1 MRNGFSIIGL
11 TGSLGSGCT
20 EIANFISNGI
30 GNYSVALKSEQRA
43 VKSSIRAH
51 FEFIKKKSNEYA
63 AQKAAHS
70 ACLED
75 KSVKLDR
82 LFETISNE
90 LTAKQFEENIKIVN
104 RRLRD
109 LLIKRKII
117 KYFLSNKWESF
128 HYVSMSSLIVKLM
141 LTCAVT
147 KNGKRTDEYRKYCSY
162 KSVPSRLD
170 RLVFEKAK
178 ALHSIILKFDDAY
191 KNKTWAEEDY
201 KDFDDLFHSLEATKR
216 EIYESIKPDK
226 EFFQNMG
233 DNIRATGNPYVA
245 CGNVKYDCL
254 NTIAIEANKLIKFQ
268 RNRKDGKVHYFVI
281 DSFRN
286 PAEVR
291 YFRRRY
297 GSFYLC
303 SLFAPKEHR
312 RNKMGDRF
320 DERADNRDA
329 GKYKLTH
336 ELHKQDVPS
345 CTLLA
350 DYAITTDK
358 GTEHYQ
364 FEVIRLLTLIDFPG
378 LVPPRTDEVFMNF
391 AYAISLRST
400 CLSRQVGA
408 VITNTEGYVIASG
421 WNDVGSGQLGCSLV
435 CIDDYKKFADDE
447 HSISNWAPLI
457 EKYKSLKLFQD
468 LSDDDY
474 FCFKDLESKSYLL
487 KKVDKT
493 LQKDKFSDNFR
504 KCAEVKT
511 LKDQLSVKR
520 LEYARSLHA
529 EENAILQA
537 ARFGGNGIANGTIY
551 TTTFPC
557 ELCSKKIYQ
566 AQLGRIVYTEPY
578 PDSLSETV
586 FLKDGVRQIS
596 IEQFEGVKSASF
608 HRLFKAAIDLKEY
621 QTIDDYGDEID

>member
-11 TGSLGSGCT
+11 TGSLGSGST
-20 EIANFISNGI
+20 EIASFISSGI
-30 GNYSVALKSEQRA
+30 GNYSVELKVEQRA
-43 VKSSIRAH
+43 VKRNIRAH
-51 FEFIKKKSNEYA
+51 FEFIKRKSNEFVA
-63 AQKAAHS
+63 EKTAHS
-70 ACLED
+70 ARLQD
-75 KSVKLDR
+75 QNVKLDQ
-82 LFETISNE
+82 LFEIISSE
-90 LTAKQFEENIKIVN
+90 VTAKQFEEKLKIVN

-109 LLIKRKII
+109 LLIRRKII
-117 KYFLSNKWESF
+117 KYFLSNKWDTF
-128 HYVSMSSLIVKLM
+128 HYISMSTLIVKLM
-141 LTCAVT
+141 LTHAIAS
-147 KNGKRTDEYRKYCSY
+147 NGNRTPEYKKYCSD
-162 KSVPSRLD
+162 KSIPTRLD

-178 ALHSIILKFDDAY
+178 ALHATILKFDAACEK
-191 KNKTWAEEDY
+191 KNWAEEDY
-201 KDFDDLFHSLEATKR
+201 KDFDDLFHLLESVKK

-233 DNIRATGNPYVA
+233 DNIRATRNPFVA
-245 CGNVKYDCL
+245 CGKVKYDDL
-254 NTIAIEANKLIKFQ
+254 NTIAIEANKIIKFQ
-268 RNRKDGKVHYFVI
+268 RNRKDGRKNYFVI

-303 SLFAPKEHR
+303 SLFAPKEYR

-350 DYAITTDK
+350 DYAINTDK
-358 GTEHYQ
+358 GIKHYQ
-364 FEVIRLLTLIDFPG
+364 FEIVRLLTLIDFPG

-408 VITNTEGYVIASG
+408 VITNTEGFVIASG

-457 EKYKSLKLFQD
+457 DHYNSAKLFKD
-468 LSDDDY
+468 YSDDDY

-487 KKVDKT
+487 KKFDKT
-493 LQKDKFSDNFR
+493 LQKSMFSDKFKKGDEL
-504 KCAEVKT
+504 KA
-511 LKDQLSVKR
+511 LKDELSVKR

-621 QTIDDYGDEID
+621 QTIDNYGDEID

>member
-11 TGSLGSGCT
+11 TGSLGSGST
-20 EIANFISNGI
+20 EISKFIADGI
-30 GNYSVALKSEQRA
+30 ANYSLVLKSEQRT
-43 VKSSIRAH
+43 VKRNIREH
-51 FEFIKKKSNEYA
+51 FEFIKKKSNEFAGTKSSHA
-63 AQKAAHS
+63 ASLQDS
-70 ACLED
+70 
-75 KSVKLDR
+75 SMKLDK
-82 LFETISNE
+82 LFDIISSE
-90 LTAKQFEENIKIVN
+90 VTSKQIEENLKIVN

-109 LLIKRKII
+109 LLIKRKLIQ
-117 KYFLSNKWESF
+117 YFLKNKWGSF
-128 HYVSMSSLIVKLM
+128 YYISMSTLIVKLM
-141 LTCAVT
+141 LYNAVT
-147 KNGKRTDEYRKYCSY
+147 DTGSKTQEYKNYCSS
-162 KSVPSRLD
+162 KAIPRRLD
-170 RLVFEKAK
+170 RLIVENAK
-178 ALHSIILKFDDAY
+178 RLRPIILKFDSAC
-191 KNKTWAEEDY
+191 KTKTWVEEDY
-201 KDFDDLFHSLEATKR
+201 KDFDDLFQSLEVAKKD
-216 EIYESIKPDK
+216 IYESVKPDK

-233 DNIRATGNPYVA
+233 DNIRATSNPYTI
-245 CGNVKYDCL
+245 GEEIRYEYL
-254 NTIAIEANKLIKFQ
+254 NTIAIEANKIIKFQ
-268 RNRKDGKVHYFVI
+268 RNRLDGRKNYFVI

-303 SLFAPKEHR
+303 SLYAPKEYR

-329 GKYKLTH
+329 GKYKLAH

-350 DYAITTDK
+350 DYAINTDK
-358 GTEHYQ
+358 GKEHYK
-364 FEVIRLLTLIDFPG
+364 FEIVRLLTLIDFPG
-378 LVPPRTDEVFMNF
+378 LIPPRTDEVFMNF

-408 VITNTEGYVIASG
+408 VITNTEGFVIASG

-457 EKYKSLKLFQD
+457 EHYTTAKLFRGF
-468 LSDDDY
+468 SDDDY

-487 KKVDKT
+487 KKFDKT
-493 LQKDKFSDNFR
+493 LQKDKFSEKFK
-504 KCAEVKT
+504 KCTEVAA
-511 LKDQLSVKR
+511 LKSEISVKR

-537 ARFGGNGIANGTIY
+537 ARFGGNGIADGTIY

-578 PDSLSETV
+578 PDSLSETI

-621 QTIDDYGDEID
+621 QKIDDYGDEID